1 LRERLL
7 VRPLRYEDRRF
18 PQPARHVDPGT
29 TALLL
34 GEIVQVR
41 SQSRFLKVVLRDLCD
56 LGSAQ
61 FQATFF
67 HYRRWHT
74 DLLTPGA
81 AFAFLGK
88 VGSFQGTVDLQQP
101 AILDRT
107 EIGMIL
113 PIYRRRGKL
122 GTADIRAEILG
133 VLAGASDADLASITS
148 PWVREA
154 LAQHGTLPIPQAV
167 RTIHDPED
175 PRVLAR
181 AQETLARMEI
191 LERVEATL
199 RLREARQQTPGVQ
212 VHVSADE
219 MARFAAELPFALSP
233 GQQAALESVREKLA
247 SPYPAKILLMGGV
260 ASGKTAICH
269 IAARATVYG
278 AREGRNKVLIV
289 APTQILCQQLFSTFS
304 TYFPAVRAH
313 LVVGAKG
320 KKKALPEADVY
331 FGTHGLFNR
340 GLDWSRVGTV
350 IFDEEHRFG
359 AQVKF
364 GTVPM
369 EANRIFMSATPIPRS
384 LSLYLF
390 GDMDLVRIAG
400 RPHDRRVVT
409 RVLTRDEGR
418 EALAAVRDTLAAG
431 RKAIVVYGAIRREEE
446 PTAVDWERA
455 YFLASFFPGDRVLP
469 LDGVTDLRSA
479 WEWAR
484 MHDPDELQRF
494 YRINRQFSSARILR
508 PGDGSPPPP
517 FPILAYDSD
526 SPDSLFV
533 LPRSALLTVD
543 AKGRRKAKAWD
554 VLVDEIRAGF
564 YESRPLVRESL
575 YRAGS
580 DLEKAVGVWERHF
593 PGQVEV
599 VHGRMNAAQKAAAI
613 EAFASG
619 AKPLIVATSIVEV
632 GIDVKG
638 VDCLV
643 LANADR
649 FGTASLVQ
657 LRGRVGRSG
666 EAGLCLLVCPSDTGS
681 DYQRLQAFA
690 EETDDLRLAE
700 MDFRE
705 RGWGQV
711 RGKAQSGSET
721 VFFDLRKHGRLLE
734 EIGRDS

>member
-1 LRERLL
+1 M
-7 VRPLRYEDRRF
+7 RPLRYEDRRF
-18 PQPARHVDPGT
+18 PQPARHVDAGT

-34 GEIVQVR
+34 GQIIQVR
-41 SQSRFLKVVLRDLCD
+41 AQARFLKVTLRDLCD
-56 LGSAQ
+56 SGAEQ

-74 DLLTPGA
+74 DLLVPGA
-81 AFAFLGK
+81 SFAFLGK
-88 VGSFQGTVDLQQP
+88 VGVFQGTVDLQQP
-101 AILDRT
+101 AILNRD
-107 EIGMIL
+107 EVGMIL
-113 PIYRRRGKL
+113 PIYRRRGKQ
-122 GTADIRAEILG
+122 GTAEIREEIRAL
-133 VLAGASDADLASITS
+133 LAASSDEALASITS
-148 PWVREA
+148 AWVREA
-154 LAQHGTLPIPQAV
+154 LARQGALAV
-167 RTIHDPED
+167 PRALRTIPDPPD
-175 PRVLAR
+175 PRILAQ
-181 AQETLARMEI
+181 AQEALARMEI

-199 RLREARQQTPGVQ
+199 RLREERRNTQGVQ
-212 VHVSADE
+212 IHVSTEE

-233 GQQAALESVREKLA
+233 GQQEALESVREKLA

-269 IAARATVYG
+269 TAARATVYG

-304 TYFPAVRAH
+304 AYFPEVRAH
-313 LVVGAKG
+313 LVVGAQG
-320 KKKALPEADVY
+320 KKKGLPEADVY

-340 GLDWSRVGTV
+340 GLDWSRVGAV

-364 GTVPM
+364 GTVPA

-400 RPHDRRVVT
+400 RPHDRRITT

-418 EALAAVRDTLAAG
+418 EAMAAVRDTLAAG

-446 PTAVDWERA
+446 TTAVDWERA

-469 LDGVTDLRSA
+469 LDGVTDLRAA

-484 MHDPDELQRF
+484 MYNPDDLQRF
-494 YRINRQFSSARILR
+494 YRINRQFSAAKILR

-517 FPILAYDSD
+517 FPILAYDSE

-533 LPRSALLTVD
+533 LPRSALLAIDT
-543 AKGRRKAKAWD
+543 KGKRKAKSWD
-554 VLVDEIRAGF
+554 TLLDEIRAGEF
-564 YESRPLVRESL
+564 YERRPLVRESL

-593 PGQVEV
+593 PDQVEV
-599 VHGRMNAAQKAAAI
+599 VHGRMNAAQKTAAI

-619 AKPLIVATSIVEV
+619 TKPLIIATSIVEV

-666 EAGLCLLVCPSDTGS
+666 EEGLCLLVCPSDTGS

-734 EIGRDS
+734 EIGQNH